1 MAEVNKPETRQG
13 VGTRASLPA
22 RTPAAE
28 NVEESRIRRHARGYL
43 PHYDAP
49 ELLQFVTFRL
59 ADSLP
64 KNAIEELDAKLR
76 EHKITEVEHFR
87 AVERALDLGSGP
99 TYLKEPQI
107 ARLVAEAILHF
118 AGERYELIAWVIMA
132 NHVHLLL
139 RPIHPYTLSDIIHSI
154 KSFTSSRANKILG
167 RKGRFWAPEY
177 YDRFIRD
184 RKHFVR
190 VRRYID
196 ENPVKAGLCAAP
208 DEWQWGSAGW
218 RDRT

>member
-1 MAEVNKPETRQG
+1 MASLNKPEARQG

-22 RTPAAE
+22 RASATDD
-28 NVEESRIRRHARGYL
+28 VEESRIRRHDRGYL
-43 PHYDAP
+43 PHYESP

-64 KNAIEELDAKLR
+64 KNFIESLDAKLR
-76 EHKITEVEHFR
+76 DDKITEVEYFR
-87 AVERALDLGSGP
+87 AVERALDIGDGEK
-99 TYLKEPQI
+99 YLKDRQI
-107 ARLVAEAILHF
+107 ARLVADAILHF
-118 AGERYELIAWVIMA
+118 AGERFELIAWVIMA

-139 RPIHPYTLSDIIHSI
+139 RPIDPHTLSDIIHSI

-190 VRRYID
+190 VKRYID
-196 ENPVKAGLCAAP
+196 ENPVKAGICALA
-208 DEWQWGSAGW
+208 DEWPWGSAGW
-218 RDRT
+218 RD